1 MNDADRC
8 ILDHF
13 ARVRNRTIELARQL
27 PGELLARTAEGEEQS
42 LFWLLVH
49 IADAPNWWMTHVA
62 KDGGSWAPSPPFSK
76 DRASVLDG
84 LVASRDRVVHFF
96 EADDGRRMGE
106 TFSLRHDDGSVEHW
120 TGRDRVLYYTDH
132 ELHHRGRI
140 VLALL
145 QWSQHGLLGEGWLWP
160 PTAD

>member
-1 MNDADRC
+1 MNEADRC
-8 ILDHF
+8 ILDHY
-13 ARVRNRTIELARQL
+13 ARVRNRTIWLVKQL
-27 PGELLARTAEGEEQS
+27 PDDLLARTAEGEEQS
-42 LFWLLVH
+42 LFGLLVH
-49 IADAPNWWMTHVA
+49 IADGPNWWMTHVM
-62 KDGGSWAPSPPFSK
+62 KDGGTWAWPPPCAK
-76 DRASVLDG
+76 DRASLLDG
-84 LVASRDRVVHFF
+84 LAASRDRLVRFF

-106 TFSLRHDDGSVEHW
+106 TFSLRHDGGSAEQW

-145 QWSQHGLLGEGWLWP
+145 QWGQSALLGSGWLWP

>member
-8 ILDHF
+8 ILDHYVK
-13 ARVRNRTIELARQL
+13 VRNRTIWLVKQL
-27 PGELLARTAEGEEQS
+27 PDDLLARTAEGEEQS

-49 IADAPNWWMTHVA
+49 IADAPTWWMTHVA
-62 KDGGSWAPSPPFSK
+62 KDGGTWAAPPPCSR
-76 DRASVLDG
+76 DRASLLDG
-84 LVASRDRVVHFF
+84 LAASRDRLVRFF
-96 EADDGRRMGE
+96 EADGGRRMGE
-106 TFSLRHDDGSVEHW
+106 TFSLRHDDGSAEQW

-145 QWSQHGLLGEGWLWP
+145 QWGQSALLGPGWLWP

>member
-1 MNDADRC
+1 MNAADRC

-13 ARVRNRTIELARQL
+13 ARVRNRTIELVRQL
-27 PGELLARTAEGEEQS
+27 PDELLGRTAEGEEQS

-49 IADAPNWWMTHVA
+49 IADAPNWWMTPVA
-62 KDGGSWAPSPPFSK
+62 KDGGTWTPSPPCSQ
-76 DRASVLDG
+76 DRAALLDG
-84 LVASRDRVVHFF
+84 LAASRDRVVRFF
-96 EADDGRRMGE
+96 EADGGRPMGE
-106 TFSLRHDDGSVEHW
+106 TFSLRHDDGSVERC

-145 QWSQHGLLGEGWLWP
+145 QWGQCALLGPAWLWP